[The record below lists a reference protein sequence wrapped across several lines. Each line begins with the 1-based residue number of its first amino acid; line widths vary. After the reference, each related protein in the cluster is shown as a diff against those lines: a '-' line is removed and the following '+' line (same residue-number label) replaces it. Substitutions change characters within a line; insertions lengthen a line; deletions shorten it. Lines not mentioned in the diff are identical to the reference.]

1 MDHGP
6 RPAPAPCA
14 LAPCSPSKEAAP
26 DGAAAPAPRPFV
38 VPDAAGDAALD
49 AAAEECRRPSPVRTE
64 PAEAAPLPLGRR
76 PVPTYH
82 RYVETTASDLP
93 PWLQPPSTSP
103 KRRRV
108 EPDAPQHQCAAASP
122 PPPATAPGPAPA
134 PMMMMMM
141 PLAAAAAAGTTPML
155 TPLRGMSPVNN
166 GASTAALVQEPA
178 GLPRAPDSA
187 ACASSF
193 IKRADSVPMMLNAMT
208 TSAVVAAIARAVSG

>member
-1 MDHGP
+1 ML
-6 RPAPAPCA
+6 A
-14 LAPCSPSKEAAP
+14 LLGHCPEPVGGGVVVGFAIRRGC
-26 DGAAAPAPRPFV
+26 GAQLFLPF
-38 VPDAAGDAALD
+38 A
-49 AAAEECRRPSPVRTE
+49 VRG
-64 PAEAAPLPLGRR
+64 A
-76 PVPTYH
+76 
-82 RYVETTASDLP
+82 
-93 PWLQPPSTSP
+93 
-103 KRRRV
+103 
-108 EPDAPQHQCAAASP
+108 APQHQCAAASP

-134 PMMMMMM
+134 PMMMMM

-178 GLPRAPDSA
+178 DLPRAPDSA